1 MAEINV
7 SPGHG
12 VAGRHPTREFVDTL
26 SGHDDPGMFG
36 RMFPTLPKF
45 RPEDSKLDALAETM
59 RDISVAPTSANGE
72 LKIDPGDNK
81 NVPSGFTYLGQFI
94 DHDVTLDLT
103 SLAEKQEDPN
113 ATRNFRT
120 PRLDLDAIYG
130 LGPDGSPQLY
140 ARNGSK
146 AGASPGP
153 KFLIGKNMELPDPA
167 GAFRNDLPRSPEG
180 FALIGDHRN
189 DENLIVAQTHLAFLK
204 FHNKVVDM
212 LAGGATPSNA
222 LFAEARRIVTWHYQ
236 WMVLHDFVERLTED
250 GIIDSILEKGR
261 QFYRFQTTPYMPIEF
276 SAAAYRLGHSMVRER
291 YSHNRI
297 FDNTGFNLLFKFTG
311 LSGDVQGEDGQFKTV
326 PSNWIIDW
334 RRWYDFKT
342 PPGDFPPPLE
352 RRDEVRVQ
360 LLTADRSLHRAHAP
374 HLAGRRRKSGSAQP
388 EAGRASRPAVR
399 PGRCQGDEDQ
409 EPAHARRDRDRPRR
423 QGRGAAGP
431 ASKNAALVL
440 HPQGGAGAQ
449 ERPAARAGGFN
460 HGRGSLPRARPW
472 RPRFFPVDEKEL
484 EARVTGQEARYV
496 HYDRF
501 APVCGRRQ
509 PDRRGQ
515 DGHAVASDMMGGRPP

>member
-12 VAGRHPTREFVDTL
+12 VAGRHPTREFVETL

-59 RDISVAPTSANGE
+59 RDVSVAPTSANGE

-140 ARNGSK
+140 ARKGSK

-189 DENLIVAQTHLAFLK
+189 DENLIVAQTHW
-204 FHNKVVDM
+204 
-212 LAGGATPSNA
+212 PS
-222 LFAEARRIVTWHYQ
+222 
-236 WMVLHDFVERLTED
+236 
-250 GIIDSILEKGR
+250 
-261 QFYRFQTTPYMPIEF
+261 
-276 SAAAYRLGHSMVRER
+276 
-291 YSHNRI
+291 
-297 FDNTGFNLLFKFTG
+297 
-311 LSGDVQGEDGQFKTV
+311 
-326 PSNWIIDW
+326 
-334 RRWYDFKT
+334 
-342 PPGDFPPPLE
+342 
-352 RRDEVRVQ
+352 
-360 LLTADRSLHRAHAP
+360 
-374 HLAGRRRKSGSAQP
+374 
-388 EAGRASRPAVR
+388 
-399 PGRCQGDEDQ
+399 
-409 EPAHARRDRDRPRR
+409 
-423 QGRGAAGP
+423 
-431 ASKNAALVL
+431 
-440 HPQGGAGAQ
+440 
-449 ERPAARAGGFN
+449 
-460 HGRGSLPRARPW
+460 
-472 RPRFFPVDEKEL
+472 
-484 EARVTGQEARYV
+484 
-496 HYDRF
+496 
-501 APVCGRRQ
+501 
-509 PDRRGQ
+509 
-515 DGHAVASDMMGGRPP
+515 

>member
-12 VAGRHPTREFVDTL
+12 IAGRHPTREFVDTL

-59 RDISVAPTSANGE
+59 RDVSVAPTSANGE

-140 ARNGSK
+140 ARKGSK

-250 GIIDSILEKGR
+250 GIIDSILKKGR

-342 PPGDFPPPLE
+342 PPGDFPPPSSGGTKFVFNFS
-352 RRDEVRVQ
+352 RRIDPFI
-360 LLTADRSLHRAHAP
+360 APMLHTLP
-374 HLAGRRRKSGSAQP
+374 GGGGNLA
-388 EAGRASRPAVR
+388 
-399 PGRCQGDEDQ
+399 
-409 EPAHARRDRDRPRR
+409 ARNLK
-423 QGRGAAGP
+423 RGARLG
-431 ASKNAALVL
+431 
-440 HPQGGAGAQ
+440 
-449 ERPAARAGGFN
+449 
-460 HGRGSLPRARPW
+460 LP
-472 RPRFFPVDEKEL
+472 
-484 EARVTGQEARYV
+484 
-496 HYDRF
+496 
-501 APVCGRRQ
+501 C
-509 PDRRGQ
+509 GQ
-515 DGHAVASDMMGGRPP
+515 DVAKAMRIRNPLTPDEIATGPDGKVAEQQGLHQKTPLWYYILKEAQVRKNGQRLGPVGSTMVAEVFLGLVHGDHDSFLWMRKNWKPELPAKKPGTFTMTDLLQFVGDVSPIDGVKTVSTL

>member
-1 MAEINV
+1 
-7 SPGHG
+7 
-12 VAGRHPTREFVDTL
+12 
-26 SGHDDPGMFG
+26 
-36 RMFPTLPKF
+36 
-45 RPEDSKLDALAETM
+45 
-59 RDISVAPTSANGE
+59 
-72 LKIDPGDNK
+72 
-81 NVPSGFTYLGQFI
+81 
-94 DHDVTLDLT
+94 
-103 SLAEKQEDPN
+103 
-113 ATRNFRT
+113 
-120 PRLDLDAIYG
+120 
-130 LGPDGSPQLY
+130 
-140 ARNGSK
+140 
-146 AGASPGP
+146 
-153 KFLIGKNMELPDPA
+153 
-167 GAFRNDLPRSPEG
+167 
-180 FALIGDHRN
+180 
-189 DENLIVAQTHLAFLK
+189 
-204 FHNKVVDM
+204 M

-342 PPGDFPPPLE
+342 PPGDFPPPSSGGTKFVFNFS
-352 RRDEVRVQ
+352 RRIDPFI
-360 LLTADRSLHRAHAP
+360 APMLHTLP
-374 HLAGRRRKSGSAQP
+374 GGGGNLA
-388 EAGRASRPAVR
+388 
-399 PGRCQGDEDQ
+399 
-409 EPAHARRDRDRPRR
+409 ARNLK
-423 QGRGAAGP
+423 RGARLGLPCGQDVAKAMRIRNPLTPDEIATGP
-431 ASKNAALVL
+431 DGKVAEQQGLHHAALVL

-501 APVCGRRQ
+501 APVCGR
-509 PDRRGQ
+509 
-515 DGHAVASDMMGGRPP
+515 H